1 MEHWLDGDK
10 WDQVG
15 KYTES
20 DFDEDVNN
28 IHYDKTMLLAAHMGK
43 SVVYFSNP
51 IKDVRAFG
59 RLTSGP
65 ILKIEILDK
74 VYQKLINERRDID
87 SQLHRH
93 KEKAVGIGK

>member
-20 DFDEDVNN
+20 DFEEDINN

-43 SVVYFSNP
+43 PVHDFQHSDRDPQVTDIHPRLWRCFSTN
-51 IKDVRAFG
+51 
-59 RLTSGP
+59 
-65 ILKIEILDK
+65 
-74 VYQKLINERRDID
+74 D
-87 SQLHRH
+87 SFR
-93 KEKAVGIGK
+93 

>member
-20 DFDEDVNN
+20 DFEEDINN

-43 SVVYFSNP
+43 LANVSYP
-51 IKDVRAFG
+51 LVRD
-59 RLTSGP
+59 LKTCLLYTSDAAD
-65 ILKIEILDK
+65 E
-74 VYQKLINERRDID
+74 
-87 SQLHRH
+87 
-93 KEKAVGIGK
+93 

>member
-20 DFDEDVNN
+20 DFEEDINN

-43 SVVYFSNP
+43 LANDYPSVRDLKTDIMIRRSSSIRVQLETGRKRF
-51 IKDVRAFG
+51 
-59 RLTSGP
+59 RLTW
-65 ILKIEILDK
+65 IQIVHNFLVNLAD
-74 VYQKLINERRDID
+74 YLAD
-87 SQLHRH
+87 
-93 KEKAVGIGK
+93 

>member
-20 DFDEDVNN
+20 DFEEDINN

-43 SVVYFSNP
+43 LV
-51 IKDVRAFG
+51 
-59 RLTSGP
+59 
-65 ILKIEILDK
+65 K
-74 VYQKLINERRDID
+74 VFLSEID
-87 SQLHRH
+87 SRS
-93 KEKAVGIGK
+93 ARN

>member
-28 IHYDKTMLLAAHMGK
+28 IHYDKTMLLAAHMGE
-43 SVVYFSNP
+43 SVVYIVNT
-51 IKDVRAFG
+51 IKDVRRHFDDLILV
-59 RLTSGP
+59 RL
-65 ILKIEILDK
+65 
-74 VYQKLINERRDID
+74 
-87 SQLHRH
+87 
-93 KEKAVGIGK
+93 

>member
-28 IHYDKTMLLAAHMGK
+28 IHYDKTMLLAEHMGK
-43 SVVYFSNP
+43 CIVNF
-51 IKDVRAFG
+51 
-59 RLTSGP
+59 
-65 ILKIEILDK
+65 
-74 VYQKLINERRDID
+74 
-87 SQLHRH
+87 
-93 KEKAVGIGK
+93 VGFDQGYPGLWTFNL

>member
-20 DFDEDVNN
+20 DFEEDINN

-43 SVVYFSNP
+43 PVHDFQHSDGDPQIIDLRS
-51 IKDVRAFG
+51 G
-59 RLTSGP
+59 RNGG
-65 ILKIEILDK
+65 
-74 VYQKLINERRDID
+74 RWR
-87 SQLHRH
+87 SQLTGN
-93 KEKAVGIGK
+93 K

>member
-20 DFDEDVNN
+20 DFEEDINN

-43 SVVYFSNP
+43 L
-51 IKDVRAFG
+51 A
-59 RLTSGP
+59 
-65 ILKIEILDK
+65 K
-74 VYQKLINERRDID
+74 VFLSEFDLRSARN
-87 SQLHRH
+87 
-93 KEKAVGIGK
+93 

>member
-20 DFDEDVNN
+20 DFEEDINN

-43 SVVYFSNP
+43 LVKVFFYQSSIYVQP
-51 IKDVRAFG
+51 
-59 RLTSGP
+59 
-65 ILKIEILDK
+65 EINK
-74 VYQKLINERRDID
+74 NEFD
-87 SQLHRH
+87 
-93 KEKAVGIGK
+93 

>member
-20 DFDEDVNN
+20 DFDEDINN

-43 SVVYFSNP
+43 FFTN
-51 IKDVRAFG
+51 G
-59 RLTSGP
+59 TSW
-65 ILKIEILDK
+65 
-74 VYQKLINERRDID
+74 Q
-87 SQLHRH
+87 
-93 KEKAVGIGK
+93 

>member
-20 DFDEDVNN
+20 DFEEDINN

-43 SVVYFSNP
+43 PCRRF
-51 IKDVRAFG
+51 
-59 RLTSGP
+59 L
-65 ILKIEILDK
+65 
-74 VYQKLINERRDID
+74 NEFD
-87 SQLHRH
+87 
-93 KEKAVGIGK
+93 

>member
-20 DFDEDVNN
+20 DFEEDINN

-43 SVVYFSNP
+43 LSTIFP
-51 IKDVRAFG
+51 LCPR
-59 RLTSGP
+59 
-65 ILKIEILDK
+65 
-74 VYQKLINERRDID
+74 
-87 SQLHRH
+87 SQD
-93 KEKAVGIGK
+93 